1 MTVLSI
7 QSGKKKICYWNCTY
21 FILRFLRQLV
31 AVLFF
36 CFLTEHSLNDH
47 NNLKGIFKT
56 SHLMISALSLVNL
69 CTFRAKITII
79 QGQEEKAIMI
89 LQPF

>member
-7 QSGKKKICYWNCTY
+7 QSGKKNDMLLKLHLFYLKMSQAAY
-21 FILRFLRQLV
+21 YLFFF
-31 AVLFF
+31 LFF

-47 NNLKGIFKT
+47 NNLKGT

-69 CTFRAKITII
+69 CTFRAKIII
-79 QGQEEKAIMI
+79 MQCFYWSSLPEIR
-89 LQPF
+89 